1 MPATRRINKKV
12 SATNKKMDASGKSF
26 NNFFPDASKE
36 EIKFKHIDK
45 QIINTD
51 LSTWG
56 KQFEAAIKAGHIPEG
71 DLFS

>member
-1 MPATRRINKKV
+1 MPATRRINKKI
-12 SATNKKMDASGKSF
+12 SPTNKKINASGKSF
-26 NNFFPDASKE
+26 NDLFPDASKE
-36 EIKFKHIDK
+36 EIKFKHIDN

-56 KQFEAAIKAGHIPEG
+56 KQFEAAIKAGHEPEG